1 MLYLLSIMLRKRL
14 AFLFSAVLLC
24 LFSCKETP
32 PEPPAPDI
40 LQLVSAKIGTTTLIS
55 DQLVEEASLDQPLVV
70 RFALALD
77 TEVAQGQMT
86 LEDEDSNPLGLSFS
100 FLDNDKTISAR
111 PEQPLNPDTSYKLLL
126 GSEIKTPNG
135 ETFPGAS
142 FPFKTLQLPLLLEE
156 ISINNVNMDT
166 AGRLLE
172 VPLNFEI
179 KARFSQAIDPSE
191 LGSKISVRKGN
202 STLNLEVQALDSEN
216 KYFSIKNTSA
226 AEHIERYSF
235 RISTELLSTQN
246 NPFEG
251 FDKDFYTA
259 IDLSPK
265 FPQLSDDELLT
276 KVQEQTFKYFWDFG
290 HPVSGLSRERNTSG
304 DLVTSGGSGF
314 GVMAILVG
322 IERGFISRTDGV
334 ARLQTMVSFLGQA
347 DRFHGA
353 WSHWLSGTSGDVIAF
368 SPNDNGGDLV
378 ETSFMAM
385 GLLCARQYLND
396 QVPAEAALITEIN
409 TLWEGI
415 EWDWY
420 TRGQNAL
427 YWHWSADKGWIMN
440 MKVSGYNEALITYL
454 MAAASPTHGID
465 SLVYHQGWA
474 RNGGMANGN
483 TYYNTQLPLGPA
495 LGGPLFF
502 EHYTY
507 LGINPFGLTDQYA
520 DYQQQVVNH
529 SLINYQ
535 YCIDNPQNYVGYSAD
550 CWGLTAS
557 DGNSGY
563 SAHAPDNDRGVI
575 TPTAALSSMP
585 YTPNESMDALK
596 HFYYVLGDKLWGPY
610 GFYDA
615 FNLTEGWVADSY
627 LAIDQGPIICMIE
640 NHRTGLIWNLFM
652 SAPETQYALD
662 RLGFSY

>member
-1 MLYLLSIMLRKRL
+1 MLRERL
-14 AFLFSAVLLC
+14 ILICCATFLC
-24 LFSCKETP
+24 LSACKETP
-32 PEPPAPDI
+32 PEPPAPDF
-40 LQLVSAKIGTTTLIS
+40 LQLISAKVGTTTLVS
-55 DQLVEEASLDQPLVV
+55 DQVVEEAPLDQPVLV

-77 TEVAQGQMT
+77 TESAMDQIT
-86 LEDEDSNPLGLSFS
+86 LEDEDSNPLNLNFS
-100 FLDNDKTISAR
+100 FLDNDKTVSAR
-111 PEQPLNPDTSYKLLL
+111 PEQPLDPDTSYNLLL
-126 GSEIKTPNG
+126 GDEIKAPTG

-142 FPFKTLQLPLLLEE
+142 FPFRTLRLPLVLEE
-156 ISINNVNMDT
+156 ITIDNINMDT
-166 AGRLLE
+166 TGRLTE
-172 VPLNFEI
+172 IPLSFEI
-179 KARFSQAIDPSE
+179 KARFSQAIDPME
-191 LGSKISVRKGN
+191 LSSKVSVRKGN
-202 STLNLEVQALDSEN
+202 STLALDVQALDSEN

-226 AEHIERYSF
+226 ASHIERYNF
-235 RISTELLSTQN
+235 RISTDLQASSN

-251 FDKDFYTA
+251 FEKEFYTE
-259 IDLSPK
+259 IDLTSK
-265 FPQLSDDELLT
+265 FPLLSDEDLLT

-314 GVMAILVG
+314 GVMAIIVA
-322 IERGFISRTDGV
+322 IERGFITRAEGIERLETIV
-334 ARLQTMVSFLGQA
+334 AFLGQA

-353 WSHWLSGTSGDVIAF
+353 WSHWLNGVSGDVIPF
-368 SPNDNGGDLV
+368 SANDDGGDLV

-396 QVPAEAALITEIN
+396 QVPAEATLIAEIN
-409 TLWEGI
+409 TLWEEI

-427 YWHWSADKGWIMN
+427 YWHWSPGKGWVMN

-454 MAAASPTHGID
+454 MAASSPTHGID

-474 RNGGMANGN
+474 RNGSMVNGN
-483 TYYNTQLPLGPA
+483 TYYNTTLPLGPP

-535 YCIDNPQNYVGYSAD
+535 YCIDNPNNYVGYSAD

-557 DGNSGY
+557 DGNNGY
-563 SAHAPDNDRGVI
+563 SAHEPGNDRGVI

-585 YTPNESMDALK
+585 YTPDESMDALK

-627 LAIDQGPIICMIE
+627 LAIDQGPIVCMIE
-640 NHRTGLIWNLFM
+640 NHRTGLLWNLFM
-652 SAPETQYALD
+652 SAPEVQSGLTK
-662 RLGFSY
+662 LGFSY